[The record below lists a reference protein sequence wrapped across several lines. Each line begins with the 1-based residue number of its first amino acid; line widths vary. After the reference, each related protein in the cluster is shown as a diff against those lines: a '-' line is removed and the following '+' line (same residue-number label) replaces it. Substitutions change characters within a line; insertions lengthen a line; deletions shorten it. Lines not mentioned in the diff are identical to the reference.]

1 MRVRAANLVPGL
13 GQVVGGRVVELPAK
27 VGRCRVDR
35 RRRYCLRPA
44 RLPARRGPPLPEH
57 PSGQD
62 PADQAADVHLRADAL
77 LRYEHGE
84 LVREAERHAATL
96 SRFRVTVASGELL
109 GSSTER
115 VVPEL
120 GSRRT
125 DGS

>member
-1 MRVRAANLVPGL
+1 MRVGAANLVRGL
-13 GQVVGGRVVELPAK
+13 GQVVRGRVVELPAK
-27 VGRCRVDR
+27 VGQCRVDR
-35 RRRYCLRPA
+35 RRRYCLLRPA
-44 RLPARRGPPLPEH
+44 RLPQH

-62 PADQAADVHLRADAL
+62 PADVHLLADAL

-84 LVREAERHAATL
+84 LVREAERHPATL
-96 SRFRVTVASGELL
+96 SRFRLTVASGELL